1 MAKRGTEIKELK
13 SKLDA
18 MVKEKEKA
26 KLEAKNSEVTLKL
39 KQQIREEIEQELIEN
54 LDLDQYNITS
64 DDL

>member
-39 KQQIREEIEQELIEN
+39 KQ
-54 LDLDQYNITS
+54 
-64 DDL
+64 